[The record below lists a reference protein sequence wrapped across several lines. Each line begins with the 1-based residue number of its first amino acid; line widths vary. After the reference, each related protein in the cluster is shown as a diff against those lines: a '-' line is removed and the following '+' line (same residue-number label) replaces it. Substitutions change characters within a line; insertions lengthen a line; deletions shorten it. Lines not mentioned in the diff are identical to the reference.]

1 VTAPRIY
8 MVAAEASGDLLARE
22 VVEAVRKVQPNAH
35 ISGIGGNELASV
47 GIESAIDTSPLSI
60 LGFFEGVKAYGH
72 VVRLADL
79 AAEAIVADSPDV
91 VVLVDSWGFMLRV
104 AQRVRLRAPDIR
116 LVKLVGPQV
125 WATRPGRAKTL
136 ASVVDHLLCIHDL
149 EVPYYEPF
157 GLKTT
162 VIGNPAI
169 SRHVRGNAQLFR
181 QEQNIPIGNKIVL
194 VLPGSRP
201 SEIKRVAPGLV
212 EAAKNL
218 KSANR
223 DLSIVFM
230 PASNVASQFQQD
242 FPGLEGWSIVSSD
255 PNIRFDA
262 MAAADLALACSGT
275 VTTELA
281 MQDTPMIVAYKTG
294 WITWALARGLL
305 YSKTHITLLN
315 IVSDDQE
322 IVPEFVQTRLNA
334 CAIAAKAQ
342 AWLDDPDALAAQ
354 LDRQR
359 SALER
364 MKEGD
369 RDASEIAAGVVL
381 KEAAARRAGE
391 ISLSR
396 EQKIGRSRS

>member
-1 VTAPRIY
+1 MSAPRIY
-8 MVAAEASGDLLARE
+8 MVAAETSGDLLARE
-22 VVEAVRKVQPNAH
+22 VVEDIRRRNPDAH
-35 ISGIGGNELASV
+35 ISGIGGGELASV
-47 GIESAIDTSPLSI
+47 GIESAIDISPLSI
-60 LGFFEGVKAYGH
+60 LGFVEGLRAYGD
-72 VVRLADL
+72 VVRLAD
-79 AAEAIVADSPDV
+79 AAADAIIADDPDV

-104 AQRVRLRAPDIR
+104 AQRVRLRAPNIR

-149 EVPYYEPF
+149 EVSFYEPF

-169 SRHVRGNAQLFR
+169 SRHVQGNGSSFR
-181 QEQNIPIGNKIVL
+181 AGQSIPEDTKLVL

-201 SEIKRVAPGLV
+201 SEIKRVAPELV
-212 EAAKNL
+212 SAAKALKSNDPNL
-218 KSANR
+218 K
-223 DLSIVFM
+223 IVFM
-230 PASNVASQFQQD
+230 PASNVATQFRED
-242 FPGLEGWSIVSSD
+242 FPGVASWSIVSSD
-255 PNIRFDA
+255 PGARYDA
-262 MAAADLALACSGT
+262 MAAANLALACSGT

-305 YSKTHITLLN
+305 YCKTHITLLN

-322 IVPEFVQTRLNA
+322 VVPEFVQTRLKSDL
-334 CAIAAKAQ
+334 IAAVAQ
-342 AWLDDPDALAAQ
+342 DWLTDPDKLSAQ

-359 SALER
+359 IALDR

-369 RDASEIAAGVVL
+369 RDASEIAAGVIL
-381 KEAAARRAGE
+381 DEAAARSAGS
-391 ISLSR
+391 ISLQS
-396 EQKIGRSRS
+396 

>member
-1 VTAPRIY
+1 MSAPRIY
-8 MVAAEASGDLLARE
+8 MVAAETSGDLLARE
-22 VVEAVRKVQPNAH
+22 VVEDIRRRNPDAH
-35 ISGIGGNELASV
+35 ISGIGGGELASV
-47 GIESAIDTSPLSI
+47 GIESAIDISPLSI
-60 LGFFEGVKAYGH
+60 LGFVEGLRAYGD
-72 VVRLADL
+72 VVRLAD
-79 AAEAIVADSPDV
+79 AAADAIIADDPDV

-104 AQRVRLRAPDIR
+104 AQRVRLRAPNIR

-149 EVPYYEPF
+149 EVPFYEPF

-169 SRHVRGNAQLFR
+169 SRHVQGNGSSFR
-181 QEQNIPIGNKIVL
+181 AGQSIPEDAKLVL

-201 SEIKRVAPGLV
+201 SEIKRVAPELV
-212 EAAKNL
+212 SAAKALKSNDPNL
-218 KSANR
+218 K
-223 DLSIVFM
+223 IVFM
-230 PASNVASQFQQD
+230 PASNVATQFRED
-242 FPGLEGWSIVSSD
+242 FPGVASWSIVSSD
-255 PNIRFDA
+255 PGARYDA
-262 MAAADLALACSGT
+262 MAAANLALACSGT

-315 IVSDDQE
+315 IVSDDQQ
-322 IVPEFVQTRLNA
+322 IVPEFVQTRLKSDL
-334 CAIAAKAQ
+334 IAAAAQ
-342 AWLDDPDALAAQ
+342 DWLTDPDKLSAQ

-359 SALER
+359 IALDR

-369 RDASEIAAGVVL
+369 RDASEIAAGVIL
-381 KEAAARRAGE
+381 DEAAARSAGS
-391 ISLSR
+391 ISLQS
-396 EQKIGRSRS
+396 

>member
-1 VTAPRIY
+1 MSAPRIY
-8 MVAAEASGDLLARE
+8 MVAAETSGDLLARE
-22 VVEAVRKVQPNAH
+22 VVEDIRRRNPDAH
-35 ISGIGGNELASV
+35 ISGIGGGELASV
-47 GIESAIDTSPLSI
+47 GIESAIDISPLSI
-60 LGFFEGVKAYGH
+60 LGFVEGLRAYGD
-72 VVRLADL
+72 VVRLAD
-79 AAEAIVADSPDV
+79 AAADAIIADDPDV
-91 VVLVDSWGFMLRV
+91 IVLVDSWGFMLRV
-104 AQRVRLRAPDIR
+104 AQRVRLRAPNIR

-149 EVPYYEPF
+149 EVPFYEPF

-169 SRHVRGNAQLFR
+169 SRHVQGNGSSFR
-181 QEQNIPIGNKIVL
+181 AGQSIPEDAKLVL

-201 SEIKRVAPGLV
+201 SEIKRVAPELV
-212 EAAKNL
+212 SAAKALKSNDPNL
-218 KSANR
+218 K
-223 DLSIVFM
+223 IVFM
-230 PASNVASQFQQD
+230 PASNVATQFRED
-242 FPGLEGWSIVSSD
+242 FPGVASWSIVSSD
-255 PNIRFDA
+255 PGARYDA

-322 IVPEFVQTRLNA
+322 VVPEFVQTRLKSDL
-334 CAIAAKAQ
+334 IAAAAQ
-342 AWLDDPDALAAQ
+342 DWLTDPDKLSAQ

-359 SALER
+359 IALDR

-369 RDASEIAAGVVL
+369 RDASEIAAGVIL
-381 KEAAARRAGE
+381 DEAAARSAGS
-391 ISLSR
+391 ISLQS
-396 EQKIGRSRS
+396 

>member
-1 VTAPRIY
+1 MSAPRIY
-8 MVAAEASGDLLARE
+8 MVAAETSGDLLARE
-22 VVEAVRKVQPNAH
+22 VVEDIRRRNPDAH
-35 ISGIGGNELASV
+35 ISGIGGGELASV
-47 GIESAIDTSPLSI
+47 GIESAIDISPLSI
-60 LGFFEGVKAYGH
+60 LGFVEGLRAYGD
-72 VVRLADL
+72 VVRLAD
-79 AAEAIVADSPDV
+79 AAADAIIADDPDV
-91 VVLVDSWGFMLRV
+91 IVLVDSWGFMLRV
-104 AQRVRLRAPDIR
+104 AQRVRLRAPNIR

-149 EVPYYEPF
+149 EVPFYEPF

-169 SRHVRGNAQLFR
+169 SRHVQGNGSSFR
-181 QEQNIPIGNKIVL
+181 AGQSIPEDAKLVL

-201 SEIKRVAPGLV
+201 SEIKRVAPELV
-212 EAAKNL
+212 SAAKALKSNDPNL
-218 KSANR
+218 K
-223 DLSIVFM
+223 IVFM
-230 PASNVASQFQQD
+230 PASNVATQFRED
-242 FPGLEGWSIVSSD
+242 FPGVASWSIVSSD
-255 PNIRFDA
+255 PGARYDA

-322 IVPEFVQTRLNA
+322 VVPEFVQTQQKADL
-334 CAIAAKAQ
+334 IAAAAQ
-342 AWLDDPDALAAQ
+342 DWLTDPDKLLAQ
-354 LDRQR
+354 LNRQR
-359 SALER
+359 IALDR

-369 RDASEIAAGVVL
+369 RDASEIAAGVIL
-381 KEAAARRAGE
+381 DEAAARSAGS
-391 ISLSR
+391 ISLQS
-396 EQKIGRSRS
+396 

>member
-1 VTAPRIY
+1 MSAPRIY
-8 MVAAEASGDLLARE
+8 MVAAETSGDLLARE
-22 VVEAVRKVQPNAH
+22 VVEDIRRRNPDAH
-35 ISGIGGNELASV
+35 ISGIGGGELASV
-47 GIESAIDTSPLSI
+47 GIESAIDISPLSI
-60 LGFFEGVKAYGH
+60 LGFVEGLRAYGD
-72 VVRLADL
+72 VVRLAD
-79 AAEAIVADSPDV
+79 AAADAIIADDPDV

-104 AQRVRLRAPDIR
+104 AQRVRLRAPNIR

-149 EVPYYEPF
+149 EVPFYEPF

-169 SRHVRGNAQLFR
+169 SRHVQGNGSSFR
-181 QEQNIPIGNKIVL
+181 AGQSIPEDTKLVL

-201 SEIKRVAPGLV
+201 SEIKRVAPELV
-212 EAAKNL
+212 SAAKALKSNDPNL
-218 KSANR
+218 K
-223 DLSIVFM
+223 IVFM
-230 PASNVASQFQQD
+230 PASNVATQFRED
-242 FPGLEGWSIVSSD
+242 FPGVASWSIVSSD
-255 PNIRFDA
+255 PGARYDA
-262 MAAADLALACSGT
+262 MAAANLALACSGT

-322 IVPEFVQTRLNA
+322 VVPEFVQTRLKSDL
-334 CAIAAKAQ
+334 IAAVAQ
-342 AWLDDPDALAAQ
+342 DWLTDPDKLSAQ

-359 SALER
+359 IALDR

-369 RDASEIAAGVVL
+369 RDASEIAAGVIL
-381 KEAAARRAGE
+381 DEAAARSAGS
-391 ISLSR
+391 ISLQS
-396 EQKIGRSRS
+396 

>member
-1 VTAPRIY
+1 MSAPRIY
-8 MVAAEASGDLLARE
+8 MVAAETSGDLLARE
-22 VVEAVRKVQPNAH
+22 VVEDIRRRNPDAH
-35 ISGIGGNELASV
+35 ISGIGGGELASV
-47 GIESAIDTSPLSI
+47 GIESAIDISPLSI
-60 LGFFEGVKAYGH
+60 LGFVEGLRAYGD
-72 VVRLADL
+72 VVRLAD
-79 AAEAIVADSPDV
+79 AAADAIIADDPDV

-104 AQRVRLRAPDIR
+104 AQRVRLRAPNIR

-149 EVPYYEPF
+149 EVPFYEPF

-169 SRHVRGNAQLFR
+169 SRHVQGNGSSFR
-181 QEQNIPIGNKIVL
+181 AGQSIPEDAKLVL

-201 SEIKRVAPGLV
+201 SEIKRVAPELV
-212 EAAKNL
+212 SAAKALKSNDPNL
-218 KSANR
+218 K
-223 DLSIVFM
+223 IVFM
-230 PASNVASQFQQD
+230 PASNVATQFRED
-242 FPGLEGWSIVSSD
+242 FPGVASWSIVSSD
-255 PNIRFDA
+255 PGARYDA

-315 IVSDDQE
+315 IVSDDQP
-322 IVPEFVQTRLNA
+322 IVPEFVQTQQKADL
-334 CAIAAKAQ
+334 IAAAAQ
-342 AWLDDPDALAAQ
+342 DWLTDPDKLLAQ
-354 LDRQR
+354 LNRQR
-359 SALER
+359 IALDR

-369 RDASEIAAGVVL
+369 RDASEIAAGVIL
-381 KEAAARRAGE
+381 DEAAARSAGS
-391 ISLSR
+391 ISLQS
-396 EQKIGRSRS
+396 

>member
-1 VTAPRIY
+1 VSAPRIY
-8 MVAAEASGDLLARE
+8 MVAAETSGDLLARE
-22 VVEAVRKVQPNAH
+22 VVEDIRRRNPDAH
-35 ISGIGGNELASV
+35 ISGIGGGELASV
-47 GIESAIDTSPLSI
+47 GIESAIDISPLSI
-60 LGFFEGVKAYGH
+60 LGFVEGLRAYGD
-72 VVRLADL
+72 VVRLAD
-79 AAEAIVADSPDV
+79 AAADAIIADDPDV

-104 AQRVRLRAPDIR
+104 AQRVRLRAPNIR

-149 EVPYYEPF
+149 EVPFYEPF

-169 SRHVRGNAQLFR
+169 SRHVQGNGSSFR
-181 QEQNIPIGNKIVL
+181 AGQSIPEDAKLVL

-201 SEIKRVAPGLV
+201 SEIKRVAPELV
-212 EAAKNL
+212 SAAQALKSNDPNL
-218 KSANR
+218 K
-223 DLSIVFM
+223 IVFM
-230 PASNVASQFQQD
+230 PASNVATQFRED
-242 FPGLEGWSIVSSD
+242 FPGIASWSIVSSN
-255 PNIRFDA
+255 PGARYDA

-315 IVSDDQE
+315 IVSDDQP
-322 IVPEFVQTRLNA
+322 IVPEFVQTQQKADL
-334 CAIAAKAQ
+334 IAAAAQ
-342 AWLDDPDALAAQ
+342 DWLTDPDKLLAQ
-354 LDRQR
+354 LNRQR
-359 SALER
+359 IALDR

-369 RDASEIAAGVVL
+369 RDASEIAAGVIL
-381 KEAAARRAGE
+381 DEAAARSAGS
-391 ISLSR
+391 ISLQS
-396 EQKIGRSRS
+396 

>member
-1 VTAPRIY
+1 MTTPRIY
-8 MVAAEASGDLLARE
+8 MVAAEPSGDLLARE
-22 VVEAVRKVQPNAH
+22 VVEDIRKRLPDAH
-35 ISGIGGNELASV
+35 ISGIGGSELASV
-47 GIESAIDTSPLSI
+47 GIKSAIDISPLSI
-60 LGFFEGVKAYGH
+60 LGFFEGLKAYGD
-72 VVRLADL
+72 VVRLAD
-79 AAEAIVADSPDV
+79 AAAAAIIADKPDV

-104 AQRVRLRAPDIR
+104 AQRVRLQAPDIR

-136 ASVVDHLLCIHDL
+136 ASLVDHILCIHDL
-149 EVPYYEPF
+149 EVPFYEPF

-169 SRHVRGNAQLFR
+169 SRHVQGDAVGFR
-181 QEQNIPIGNKIVL
+181 QTHHIPATDKIVL

-201 SEIKRVAPGLV
+201 SEIKRVAPELV
-212 EAAKNL
+212 EAARKL
-218 KSANR
+218 KSN
-223 DLSIVFM
+223 DPSLNIVFM
-230 PASNVASQFQQD
+230 PASNVASQFAD
-242 FPGLEGWSIVSSD
+242 AFPGLSDWALVSSD
-255 PNIRFDA
+255 AGIRYDA

-322 IVPEFVQTRLNA
+322 IVPEFVQTRHQA
-334 CAIAAKAQ
+334 DDIATKAQ
-342 AWLDDPDALAAQ
+342 AWLDNPSELAAQ
-354 LDRQR
+354 LNRQR
-359 SALER
+359 KALER

-369 RDASEIAAGVVL
+369 RDASEIAAVVIL
-381 KEAAARRAGE
+381 EEAAARSAGA
-391 ISLSR
+391 ISH
-396 EQKIGRSRS
+396 QF